1 MMQRMEQKTTAR
13 VTGVFYLMLAISG
26 ALGFLVIRPAI
37 YVPHDAAQTAKNLL
51 EHASLARLG
60 IAAELAIV
68 LSQALAALWFFRLFR
83 SVDSFSAVGIAAF
96 GLVNAVAVLV
106 SAVFLTTAS
115 DVVADSALAS
125 GGDAARTVLL
135 LYQASGACWRVGGIF
150 FGLWLIPMG
159 YAARRSEAMPRTL
172 GMILMVGGVGY
183 IAGAFADALGA
194 PRSVVDVL
202 PLPATIGEFWMIGYL
217 LIVGWKGT
225 PPRSA

>member
-1 MMQRMEQKTTAR
+1 MEQKTTGR

-26 ALGFLVIRPAI
+26 ALGFVLIRPAI
-37 YVPHDAAQTAKNLL
+37 YVPHDAALTAKNVI
-51 EHASLARLG
+51 EHASLVRLG
-60 IAAELAIV
+60 LASELAIV

-83 SVDSFSAVGIAAF
+83 SVDSFSAGGIAAF

-106 SAVFLTTAS
+106 SAVFLTAAS
-115 DVVADSALAS
+115 DVGTDSALAA
-125 GGDAARTVLL
+125 GGDTARTVLL
-135 LYQASGACWRVGGIF
+135 LYQLSGACWRVGGIF

-183 IAGAFADALGA
+183 IAGAFADTLGA

-202 PLPATIGEFWMIGYL
+202 PLPATVGEFWMIGYL
-217 LIVGWKGT
+217 LIFGWKDA